1 LIRKPVFFLLSLGA
15 LLAPHALGQR
25 AAECYIP
32 IGKSPGLS
40 GKCTCMGR
48 IGTVDANGRAIGGKA
63 WSATVTDRTRI
74 WLDRSKL
81 GRSNTTGT
89 VADLKPGAVVEV
101 KYVGTARGTSSG
113 PAEWVKVEVAPP
125 AR

>member
-1 LIRKPVFFLLSLGA
+1 MRKPVLLLLALGA
-15 LLAPHALGQR
+15 LSAPHALGQR
-25 AAECYIP
+25 SAERFIP

-40 GKCTCMGR
+40 GKLTYMGK
-48 IGTVDANGRAIGGKA
+48 IATVDAKGRTIGGKS
-63 WSATVTDRTRI
+63 WSAAVTERTRI

-89 VADLKPGAVVEV
+89 FADLKASSVVEV
-101 KYVGTARGTSSG
+101 KYAGTARGRSSG
-113 PAEWVKVEVAPP
+113 PAEWIKVEVAPA